1 MRRNR
6 ARDSSTKSS
15 NVLVS
20 HQQRV
25 GVNSLA
31 VDAIDQVL
39 MNSRLHY
46 LGSAARIIE
55 PVRHLAILTCMD
67 ARVDVSALLGLRPG
81 DAHVIRNAGGR
92 ASTDTVRALAIS
104 QAVMHTREVMVI
116 HHTECAL
123 GRFSQ
128 AQLDEQ
134 ISAAS
139 GHHFADELD
148 CFTDPISA
156 IAEDLERLRACPY
169 LPARDKIR
177 GFMYDLASNL
187 LTEVFAPDRAPH

>member
-1 MRRNR
+1 M
-6 ARDSSTKSS
+6 
-15 NVLVS
+15 
-20 HQQRV
+20 
-25 GVNSLA
+25 
-31 VDAIDQVL
+31 DAIDRVL

-55 PVRHLAILTCMD
+55 PVQHLAVLTCMD
-67 ARVDVSALLGLRPG
+67 ARVDVSAVLGLRPG

-92 ASTDTVRALAIS
+92 ASTDALRALAVS

-128 AQLDEQ
+128 AQLEEQ

-139 GHHFADELD
+139 GHHFAEELG
-148 CFTDPISA
+148 CFTDPIAA
-156 IAEDLERLRACPY
+156 IAEDVERVRACPY
-169 LPARDKIR
+169 LAARDKVR
-177 GFMYDLASNL
+177 GFIYDLTSNL
-187 LTEVFAPDRAPH
+187 LTEVPAPDRAPG

>member
-1 MRRNR
+1 MTHSTV
-6 ARDSSTKSS
+6 SSAKSDP
-15 NVLVS
+15 VLAN
-20 HQQRV
+20 HEQRL
-25 GVNSLA
+25 GVDSLA

-39 MNSRLHY
+39 MNSKLHY

-55 PVRHLAILTCMD
+55 PMRHLAILTCMD

-92 ASTDTVRALAIS
+92 ASTDALHALAIS

-116 HHTECAL
+116 HHTDCAL
-123 GRFSQ
+123 GRLSQ

-139 GHHFADELD
+139 GHRFAEELG
-148 CFTDPISA
+148 CFTDPIGA
-156 IAEDLERLRACPY
+156 IAEDLESLRASPY

-177 GFMYDLASNL
+177 GFMYDLSTNL
-187 LTEVFAPDRAPH
+187 LTEVSSRDRAPN